1 MPKNRTSM
9 ATRARVAAA
18 LGALVL
24 ATLVCGCANTSA
36 CQSGA
41 TVSGTSG
48 KGGIVGCGGPYD
60 EIYRELY
67 TPGRG
72 TDLGA

>member
-1 MPKNRTSM
+1 MPENTRGVS
-9 ATRARVAAA
+9 ARARVPAA
-18 LGALVL
+18 LGALLL
-24 ATLVCGCANTSA
+24 AALVSGCANSSA

-41 TVSGTSG
+41 TVPGASGQDS
-48 KGGIVGCGGPYD
+48 ILGCGGPYD
-60 EIYRELY
+60 EIYREIY